1 MSPEE
6 KESKWIVGDLV
17 ELFEDGTFGI
27 RYWDEDHKFKQYE
40 VWTDTIGQF
49 TGLIDKFGRRIY
61 EGDIIV
67 QHGDSMPDIRGEVVY
82 DEMSARF
89 GMSYKSYWESG
100 CVTHFE
106 TLERVKCYSDKNRE
120 MTYEVI
126 GNVHDHY
133 DLMLEKDINVFK
145 CET

>member
-1 MSPEE
+1 MRAIKFRGKILSPEE

-61 EGDIIV
+61 EGV
-67 QHGDSMPDIRGEVVY
+67 
-82 DEMSARF
+82 
-89 GMSYKSYWESG
+89 G
-100 CVTHFE
+100 CADVP
-106 TLERVKCYSDKNRE
+106 
-120 MTYEVI
+120 
-126 GNVHDHY
+126 
-133 DLMLEKDINVFK
+133 
-145 CET
+145 